1 MKKVFA
7 VCLALVMMASM
18 SITAFASNGGFVSSP
33 SANQAPELTSYKNES
48 SDCVARIVLN
58 SYSSSN
64 LTGDARVQMDKAYNT
79 IVASSDLSKLNTGL
93 TDIAKKQNVKVSD
106 LAVKDLF
113 DVSHTECA
121 GHDNH
126 GTFTI
131 ELAPETLNNY
141 VCLMR
146 YSNNKWDIV
155 SGAKITSDGKHLQF
169 TTDVFGP
176 FAIVVKTT
184 NSGSESPETGDN
196 GIVALLA
203 VLMSASMLGIC
214 VVSRRIKKHSV

>member
-7 VCLALVMMASM
+7 VCLALAMMVSM
-18 SITAFASNGGFVSSP
+18 SVTAFAKNGGFVSSP
-33 SANQAPELTSYKNES
+33 SANQAPELISYKNES
-48 SDCVARIVLN
+48 SGCVARIVIN
-58 SYSSSN
+58 SYSSTS
-64 LTGDARVQMDKAYNT
+64 LTGDARVQMDKAYDS
-79 IVASSDLSKLNTGL
+79 IVNATDLSKLNTGL

-113 DVSHTECA
+113 DVNRTECA

-126 GTFTI
+126 GAFTI
-131 ELAPETLNNY
+131 EVAPETLKNY
-141 VCLMR
+141 VCLLH

-155 SGAKITSDGKHLQF
+155 SNAKVTSDGKHLQF
-169 TTDVFGP
+169 TADEFSP

-184 NSGSESPETGDN
+184 NSGSESPETGDS

-203 VLMSASMLGIC
+203 VVMAASMLGIC
-214 VVSRRIKKHSV
+214 VVRRRIKKKSI